1 MQYFMAR
8 LMLPDPICCEL
19 SRSNHLQQ
27 IYIKKHSFSGSHR
40 FSLQL
45 LVKKRVEKLKKGS
58 RELKNYCCKVVVVV
72 VAQICIDYFTEIRC

>member
-1 MQYFMAR
+1 MAR

-27 IYIKKHSFSGSHR
+27 IYKKNTVLVDPID
-40 FSLQL
+40 SLYNYWL
-45 LVKKRVEKLKKGS
+45 KKRVEKLKKGS

-72 VAQICIDYFTEIRC
+72 VVAQICIDYFTEIRC